1 MKWSYIMFLPA
12 VVSWFWALA
21 TVILKRHMTRA
32 QLLMSL
38 TLFAEGFAMMVLGI
52 FFRDRVGSLFIYDFL
67 FESTVV
73 ICGPMFYM
81 AVCSLTEPRG
91 VTLAQRRVFI
101 IPLLFILGLT
111 VGAFLIG
118 PRRYE
123 EMCRLLIANESH
135 FIPGDASWNYMYFW
149 YHYLFPILTIVMSFI
164 LLIISTVKMNR
175 FRKRFN
181 SYYASNM
188 QAPPIDIK
196 PLIVLTWCFPVIA
209 SVIVYAI
216 DMYPPYYKYWII
228 VCCVLLTVLQFV
240 FGRFVYRCDHDARSL
255 ADYIRAQTNTN
266 ALIH

>member
-21 TVILKRHMTRA
+21 TVIPKRHMTRA

-73 ICGPMFYM
+73 ICGPLFYM

-149 YHYLFPILTIVMSFI
+149 FHYLFPIVTIVMCFI
-164 LLIISTVKMNR
+164 LLIISTVKMRR
-175 FRKRFN
+175 FQRRFN
-181 SYYASNM
+181 SYYA
-188 QAPPIDIK
+188 AGLRAKPIDIK
-196 PLIVLTWCFPVIA
+196 PLVVLTWCFPVLA
-209 SVIVYAI
+209 DVAVYAI
-216 DMYPPYYKYWII
+216 DMHPHYYKYWII
-228 VCCVLLTVLQFV
+228 VCCILLTVLQFLI
-240 FGRFVYRCDHDARSL
+240 GRFNHHMDYDARTL
-255 ADYIRAQTNTN
+255 AEYIKKIN
-266 ALIH
+266 A